1 MSVNV
6 DMDLALSIFFD
17 VDNTLLDND
26 RAKRA
31 LDAGLAG
38 LLGAAGAVRFW
49 EWYEIVRRETGKVNI
64 PLSMARYDAE
74 LESAAMDA
82 AERRRLRFALADFV
96 MNFPYAEFVFPGAL
110 DAIAHAQSLGR
121 TAILSEGDPTF
132 QPSKIWR
139 SGLDNAARGN
149 VLVFDRKTDHF
160 AEVAAAFPADR
171 YVLVEDKPDIL
182 QEFSRQFPGRCT
194 TVLIRQGKYGRV
206 ELEPPLP
213 DIVLDDVAQFVG
225 LGASELIAAAT

>member
-1 MSVNV
+1 M
-6 DMDLALSIFFD
+6 DMALSIFFD

-31 LDAGLAG
+31 LDSGLG
-38 LLGAAGAVRFW
+38 DLLGAAGAARFW

-74 LESAAMDA
+74 LEHAAMDP

-96 MNFPYAEFVFPGAL
+96 MTFPYDEFVFPGAL
-110 DAIAHAQSLGR
+110 DAIAHAQGMGR

-149 VLVFDRKTDHF
+149 VLVFDRKIEHF
-160 AEVAAAFPADR
+160 AEVAAAFPADH

-182 QEFSRQFPGRCT
+182 QEFRRQFPGVCT

-206 ELEPPLP
+206 VLEPPLP
-213 DIVLDDVAQFVG
+213 DIVLDEVAQFVR
-225 LGASELIAAAT
+225 LGPADLLAAGTP